1 MNLRIDAI
9 KLNDVIEALENEI
22 KDLTN
27 AYNDIEN
34 KMKVLDGTNS
44 TWQSASQKTTYEYYE
59 TIQEDFSKSVENIKN
74 LKDFLKQT
82 LDNYMESVKSSQK
95 NIDDNEDS
103 IDIN

>member
-9 KLNDVIEALENEI
+9 KLNDLIEAFDKEI

-44 TWQSASQKTTYEYYE
+44 TWQSTTYEYYE
-59 TIQEDFSKSVENIKN
+59 SIQKDFSKSVENIKN
-74 LKDFLKQT
+74 LRDFLKQT
-82 LDNYMESVKSSQK
+82 LDNYMESVKTNQK
-95 NIDDNEDS
+95 NVNDNEDS
-103 IDIN
+103 IDID

>member
-9 KLNDVIEALENEI
+9 KLNDLIEVFDKEI

-44 TWQSASQKTTYEYYE
+44 TWQSTSQKTTYEYYE
-59 TIQEDFSKSVENIKN
+59 SIQKDFSKSVENIKN
-74 LKDFLKQT
+74 LRDFLKQT
-82 LDNYMESVKSSQK
+82 LDNYMESVKTNQK
-95 NIDDNEDS
+95 NVDDNEDS
-103 IDIN
+103 IDID